1 MKRRLP
7 RNFSNTLVSGSLQ
20 NRTLQSRA
28 LQSRALQTRTSQKGK
43 NGRALTKWKRNGAHA
58 QTLVPKP
65 S

>member
-1 MKRRLP
+1 VKRRLP

-20 NRTLQSRA
+20 NRT